1 MYLITQRRTY
11 GYGRPKI
18 RYQRE
23 AWMLVKDPAAIRRA
37 RKARGFSQRDLAAL
51 CKCTQAAISALETG
65 TMKSCSADLAKILC
79 RRVERDLEDLF
90 IDPKVEA
97 VPMMTSGTRTVSPA
111 KAVA

>member
-1 MYLITQRRTY
+1 MYLITERRTY

-23 AWMLVKDPAAIRRA
+23 AWMRVKDPAAIRRA
-37 RKARGFSQRDLAAL
+37 RRARGFSQRDLAAL

-65 TMKSCSADLAKILC
+65 TMKTCSADLAKVIC

-90 IDPKVEA
+90 IDPRAEVLPA
-97 VPMMTSGTRTVSPA
+97 MTNAPRSTIER
-111 KAVA
+111 AVA

>member
-1 MYLITQRRTY
+1 MYVITERRTY

-23 AWMLVKDPAAIRRA
+23 AWMRVKDPAAIRRA

-65 TMKSCSADLAKILC
+65 TMKTCSADLAKIIC

-90 IDPKVEA
+90 IDPKAEA
-97 VPMMTSGTRTVSPA
+97 LPSVTSAPRSMSTR
-111 KAVA
+111 AVA

>member
-1 MYLITQRRTY
+1 MYVITERRTY

-23 AWMLVKDPAAIRRA
+23 AWMRVKDPAAIRRA
-37 RKARGFSQRDLAAL
+37 RKARDFSQRDLAAL
-51 CKCTQAAISALETG
+51 CKCTQATISALETG
-65 TMKSCSADLAKILC
+65 TMKTCSADLAKIIC

-90 IDPKVEA
+90 IDPKAEA
-97 VPMMTSGTRTVSPA
+97 LPRVTNDPRSMSE

>member
-1 MYLITQRRTY
+1 MYLITERRTY

-23 AWMLVKDPAAIRRA
+23 AWMRVKDPAAIRRA

-65 TMKSCSADLAKILC
+65 TMKTCSADLAKIIC

-90 IDPKVEA
+90 VDPATEV
-97 VPMMTSGTRTVSPA
+97 VSDVTNAPRSAGA

>member
-1 MYLITQRRTY
+1 MYLITERRTY

-23 AWMLVKDPAAIRRA
+23 AWMRVKDPAAIRRA

-65 TMKSCSADLAKILC
+65 TMKTCSADLAKIIC

-90 IDPKVEA
+90 IDPAAEV
-97 VPMMTSGTRTVSPA
+97 VPMVTTAPRSVGT

>member
-1 MYLITQRRTY
+1 MYVITQRRTY

-23 AWMLVKDPAAIRRA
+23 AWMRVKDPAAIRRA

-65 TMKSCSADLAKILC
+65 TMKTCSADLAKIIC

-90 IDPKVEA
+90 IDPANEA
-97 VPMMTSGTRTVSPA
+97 MPAVTSAPRSAGA